1 MGLALLCARLFRQNS
16 GVSIPVLVPEVAMT
30 TAMTMPVVTTI
41 PRTGLRHR
49 KGFQRRWSWTLQ
61 ASLLFWDNT
70 QTLCCFRLTWRLSE
84 LLASSRILHF
94 NQMFVAI
101 DVSVQRVFV

>member
-1 MGLALLCARLFRQNS
+1 MGLALLCIRRFIQNS
-16 GVSIPVLVPEVAMT
+16 VFGIPVLVPEVAMT
-30 TAMTMPVVTTI
+30 TAMTMPVATTL

-84 LLASSRILHF
+84 LASSRILYF
-94 NQMFVAI
+94 NQMFFAI
-101 DVSVQRVFV
+101 DVSVQRVLV